1 MTNKTV
7 KNIDINF
14 IFNVILKNKF
24 IFILIGII
32 IFSALYTYE
41 NSTKTSSNYYS
52 LKFNINVNFDEDIHI
67 DNFVK
72 LKTLENNDSLTN
84 QLLNSLSED
93 FNQLRKTSID
103 VLINEFS
110 NRMNVIKF
118 FQENKI
124 NIILNDDYVH
134 FTKKEDIFS
143 KNGIVSIELNLATEN
158 NISIDLIEQK
168 IQDFVMILE
177 EKYQN
182 YINKK
187 FDTDSSRILSLFDTE
202 TSIRNNELLFY
213 QDYLKKFDKDFNQNN
228 LVYVDLLN
236 KITLLEARL
245 KSINFTKLNY
255 SSTFDSIKKDI
266 VLPKYEI
273 IKNNY
278 NVKKDDKANKIIPY
292 LIFLLLSLFLLII
305 YEIFRNLKLSN
316 NN

>member
-1 MTNKTV
+1 M
-7 KNIDINF
+7 
-14 IFNVILKNKF
+14 
-24 IFILIGII
+24 
-32 IFSALYTYE
+32 
-41 NSTKTSSNYYS
+41 
-52 LKFNINVNFDEDIHI
+52 
-67 DNFVK
+67 
-72 LKTLENNDSLTN
+72 ENNDSLTN

-93 FNQLRKTSID
+93 FNQIRKTSID

-124 NIILNDDYVH
+124 NIILNDDFVH

-202 TSIRNNELLFY
+202 TSIRNNELLTKII
-213 QDYLKKFDKDFNQNN
+213 LKN
-228 LVYVDLLN
+228 
-236 KITLLEARL
+236 
-245 KSINFTKLNY
+245 
-255 SSTFDSIKKDI
+255 SIKI
-266 VLPKYEI
+266 SI
-273 IKNNY
+273 
-278 NVKKDDKANKIIPY
+278 KII
-292 LIFLLLSLFLLII
+292 
-305 YEIFRNLKLSN
+305 
-316 NN
+316 

>member
-1 MTNKTV
+1 MTNKTL
-7 KNIDINF
+7 KNIDLNF
-14 IFNVILKNKF
+14 IFNVILKYKI
-24 IFILIGII
+24 IFILIGIS
-32 IFSALYTYE
+32 IFIALYTYE

-93 FNQLRKTSID
+93 FNQIRKTSID

-168 IQDFVMILE
+168 IQDFILIQ
-177 EKYQN
+177 EKIQN
-182 YINKK
+182 YINEK
-187 FDTDSSRILSLFDTE
+187 FETDSSRLLSLFDTE
-202 TSIRNNELLFY
+202 ASIRNNELLFQKLY
-213 QDYLKKFDKDFNQNN
+213 KNLMKKYSQDN

-236 KITLLEARL
+236 
-245 KSINFTKLNY
+245 NY
-255 SSTFDSIKKDI
+255 S
-266 VLPKYEI
+266 
-273 IKNNY
+273 
-278 NVKKDDKANKIIPY
+278 VKQD
-292 LIFLLLSLFLLII
+292 
-305 YEIFRNLKLSN
+305 
-316 NN
+316 

>member
-1 MTNKTV
+1 M
-7 KNIDINF
+7 
-14 IFNVILKNKF
+14 
-24 IFILIGII
+24 
-32 IFSALYTYE
+32 
-41 NSTKTSSNYYS
+41 
-52 LKFNINVNFDEDIHI
+52 
-67 DNFVK
+67 
-72 LKTLENNDSLTN
+72 
-84 QLLNSLSED
+84 LNSLSED
-93 FNQLRKTSID
+93 FNQIRKTSID

-292 LIFLLLSLFLLII
+292 LIFSFLLSLFLLII